1 MSQKLSALPIG
12 AKVKDVT
19 TSYNNKPIVWQV
31 AGKDH
36 YAAQQVTLL
45 SKDIITLKAFD
56 AKEAANTDS
65 NRKNYGNNR
74 YSQSNLRQWLN
85 SNASAWYAAQ
95 HSADAPPNNENVWSN
110 NNEYDAESGFLTNFS
125 ANLRNALQNT
135 SLTVARNTVVDSGGS
150 ETITDKVF
158 LLSNTEVGLANEN
171 GVAEGKLLAMFS
183 SDTSRLAYPTAEAVT
198 KSEYKDTTNLLA
210 SKPWYWWLRTPYAGY
225 SYVARSVNSSGALDN
240 YIAYY
245 GHYGVRP
252 ALNLSSEILVSDS
265 PDADGAYAIL
275 WNAAPVPT
283 LTTSDNKTLYE
294 GDSFVVDGSVTDS
307 DNGDVV
313 TIKASID
320 GGSTRALHTAISN
333 GSTPIVFNKNWTFKS
348 GKLYEG
354 STVLTDTLAA
364 GTPHILKVWAE
375 DDKSN
380 KSVEVVRTFYAVP
393 NRAPALTIDAVTPE
407 GSIDNDSFAISGTTS
422 DPDANDVVVTYKI
435 NSGTAIEIH
444 RGAPGSFNFNVALR
458 DLKVGDNSIV
468 VEVTDTYSF
477 KASRT
482 IKLTKSENAATR
494 TKATVRYPITPPTGT
509 ANGVRMWIRRSST
522 LQLEAFASL
531 TLKGEQENYKPMEL
545 LVTAPVS
552 GEIVEDDFVLTADEP
567 KQNVVVKLV
576 FTQTHETDHV
586 KEITGVIN

>member
-1 MSQKLSALPIG
+1 M
-12 AKVKDVT
+12 
-19 TSYNNKPIVWQV
+19 
-31 AGKDH
+31 
-36 YAAQQVTLL
+36 
-45 SKDIITLKAFD
+45 
-56 AKEAANTDS
+56 
-65 NRKNYGNNR
+65 
-74 YSQSNLRQWLN
+74 
-85 SNASAWYAAQ
+85 
-95 HSADAPPNNENVWSN
+95 
-110 NNEYDAESGFLTNFS
+110 
-125 ANLRNALQNT
+125 
-135 SLTVARNTVVDSGGS
+135 
-150 ETITDKVF
+150 
-158 LLSNTEVGLANEN
+158 
-171 GVAEGKLLAMFS
+171 
-183 SDTSRLAYPTAEAVT
+183 
-198 KSEYKDTTNLLA
+198 
-210 SKPWYWWLRTPYAGY
+210 
-225 SYVARSVNSSGALDN
+225 
-240 YIAYY
+240 
-245 GHYGVRP
+245 
-252 ALNLSSEILVSDS
+252 
-265 PDADGAYAIL
+265 
-275 WNAAPVPT
+275 
-283 LTTSDNKTLYE
+283 
-294 GDSFVVDGSVTDS
+294 
-307 DNGDVV
+307 
-313 TIKASID
+313 
-320 GGSTRALHTAISN
+320 
-333 GSTPIVFNKNWTFKS
+333 
-348 GKLYEG
+348 
-354 STVLTDTLAA
+354 AA

-380 KSVEVVRTFYAVP
+380 KSAEVVRTFYAVP

-444 RGAPGSFNFNVALR
+444 RGAPGTFNFNVALR

-482 IKLTKSENAATR
+482 IKLTKYENAAAR

-552 GEIVEDDFVLTADEP
+552 GEIVEDDFVITADEP